1 VERLQNFFNQ
11 VSLLDAIVLVGLIVI
26 AIVTWFSGIAPALWR
41 LGNGLA
47 QRKVAIFARN
57 ENLGS
62 LRDLLVRSR
71 LFKSKNIIEIQT
83 VGDLAVAEDASVYVM
98 YWPDW
103 SNGIELVLE
112 KKRNS
117 IPMIIYA
124 PFENGRI
131 PDETMGRID
140 GHRHTAVT
148 NFRGRLLND
157 ILTAMIT
164 TSYEKR

>member
-1 VERLQNFFNQ
+1 MEYFENFFNR
-11 VSLLDAIVLVGLIVI
+11 VSLLDAIVLVVLIVI
-26 AIVTWFSGIAPALWR
+26 AVATWFSGIAPALWR

-47 QRKVAIFARN
+47 KRKVAIFARN

-62 LRDLLVRSR
+62 LKDLLVRSR
-71 LFKSKNIIEIQT
+71 LFKLKNIIEIQT
-83 VGDLAVAEDASVYVM
+83 PGDIAVAEDASVYVM

-103 SNGIELVLE
+103 STSIDEVLE
-112 KKRNS
+112 KKRGS

-131 PDETMGRID
+131 PDETMRKID

>member
-1 VERLQNFFNQ
+1 VEYFENFFNR
-11 VSLLDAIVLVGLIVI
+11 VSFIDAVVLVAIILV
-26 AIVTWFSGIAPALWR
+26 AIVTWLSGIAPALWR

-47 QRKVAIFARN
+47 RRKVAIFARN

-62 LRDLLVRSR
+62 LKDLLARSR
-71 LFKSKNIIEIQT
+71 LFKPRNIIEIQT
-83 VGDLAVAEDASVYVM
+83 AADIGVAEDASLYVV

-103 SNGIELVLE
+103 SNSIEQVLE
-112 KKRNS
+112 KKRGS
-117 IPMIIYA
+117 VPMIVYA
-124 PFENGRI
+124 PFEHDEI
-131 PDETMGRID
+131 PDETMKKID

-164 TSYEKR
+164 TAYEKR

>member
-1 VERLQNFFNQ
+1 MKHIESFFNQ
-11 VSLLDAIVLVGLIVI
+11 VSLLDAIVLVVLIVI
-26 AIVTWFSGIAPALWR
+26 AIVTWLSGIAPPLWR
-41 LGNGLA
+41 LGIGLA

-62 LRDLLVRSR
+62 LRDLMVRSR

-103 SNGIELVLE
+103 SNSIDRVLE
-112 KKRNS
+112 KKRSS

-131 PDETMGRID
+131 PDETMVKID

-164 TSYEKR
+164 TSYEKK